1 MQRLCTPGVQSQ
13 VVVLKKKLC
22 YDTLKTVSQIFWG
35 DYCNGGC
42 RGERDETQIWIQQG
56 QVDL

>member
-13 VVVLKKKLC
+13 RVVLKKTLC
-22 YDTLKTVSQIFWG
+22 NDTLKTVSQILSG

-42 RGERDETQIWIQQG
+42 RGERDEIEIWLKRG

>member
-22 YDTLKTVSQIFWG
+22 YDTLKTVSQIFSG

-42 RGERDETQIWIQQG
+42 RGERDETQI
-56 QVDL
+56 